1 MPTRPA
7 VPPLLAALAAVGVL
21 VGALLLTAPTGSD
34 DPGAPVLVSGRSF
47 VDRSGEPFVWLADDA
62 ADLLGALNRS
72 EAVRYLDT
80 RARQGFTV
88 VRTSL
93 DVPLTQYGDAPFD
106 GGRPLTTPGA
116 DPADDAQY
124 DFWDHLD
131 FVVVQA
137 AARGLAVALEPGE
150 GGYGPARGVV
160 RADPSQFTALPAG
173 ACGGPPPAE
182 LRPVV
187 AGAVTE
193 DAPTCA
199 GGRAT
204 AADVRADAWSALLS
218 GAAGYTYGHPAV
230 REFLG
235 GWTSGGRRAGDWTDA
250 LDAPAAEQLGHLS
263 ALLRSRPG
271 LAAPDRGPDTSAV
284 AWSGD
289 DDEVVLDLS
298 DLPGEVR
305 VWWFDPRTGEA
316 VDLGR
321 MAGGGPVTLPVPD
334 PEQDWAVV
342 ADDADADLPEPGG
355 DRSAD
360 EVGGSEEGTD
370 GRDGER
376 PAGDDG
382 GAAGS
387 GDDGPGDDGP
397 GDDGPG
403 DDGPGDDGPG
413 DDGPGDED
421 DGETGDGESGQDE
434 SDPDRPGE
442 DGPGEDGP
450 GEDGPGDDSPADQDW
465 GQEEHDRTGS
475 GQEQPDPDDA
485 DRAETGG
492 GDGPSALDGLTGV
505 DGADPDAAG
514 EIDPGAGGDGTED
527 RAEEAA
533 PEEPAPTPEP
543 APAPEPEPV
552 ADAGVWDRLAQCES
566 SGDWSIDTGNGYYGG
581 LQFDR
586 ATWGDYGG
594 TEFAPRADR
603 ATREQQIEVATRV
616 RDDRGG
622 YGSWP
627 ACAERL
633 GLPR

>member
-1 MPTRPA
+1 VPTRSCP
-7 VPPLLAALAAVGVL
+7 PPLLAALAAVGVL
-21 VGALLLTAPTGSD
+21 VGALLLTAPTGPD

-72 EAVRYLDT
+72 EVVRYLDA

-150 GGYGPARGVV
+150 GGYGPAREVV

-173 ACGGPPPAE
+173 ACAGPPPAE

-193 DAPTCA
+193 DAPTCG

-271 LAAPDRGPDTSAV
+271 LAAPDGGPDTSAV

-321 MAGGGPVTLPVPD
+321 MTGGGPVTLPVPD

-355 DRSAD
+355 GGSAD
-360 EVGGSEEGTD
+360 GAGGSGEGAD

-376 PAGDDG
+376 PAEEDSGGDEETAGDDG
-382 GAAGS
+382 AGDGS
-387 GDDGPGDDGP
+387 GADGPGDG
-397 GDDGPG
+397 
-403 DDGPGDDGPG
+403 
-413 DDGPGDED
+413 D
-421 DGETGDGESGQDE
+421 DGETDDGESGRDE

-442 DGPGEDGP
+442 AGPDE
-450 GEDGPGDDSPADQDW
+450 DSPSDQES
-465 GQEEHDRTGS
+465 GQEEQDRTGS
-475 GQEQPDPDDA
+475 GQEQPGPDD
-485 DRAETGG
+485 REETGRG
-492 GDGPSALDGLTGV
+492 GGPGALDGLTGV

-514 EIDPGAGGDGTED
+514 EVDPGAGGDGTED

-543 APAPEPEPV
+543 EPAPEPEPV